1 MNKFVSSLLVTSCA
15 ASQIFPKKNSQDNL
29 KIQIDS
35 ENRIFRDGSGRH
47 TLFHGFNVIYKVPPY
62 IPDEAAFDP
71 QNSLSNEDIADL
83 KNWGVNFVRLGVM
96 WEAVEIAPGVYNTT
110 YLDEA

>member
-1 MNKFVSSLLVTSCA
+1 M
-15 ASQIFPKKNSQDNL
+15 QIK
-29 KIQIDS
+29 IDS
-35 ENRIFRDGSGRH
+35 ENRIFRDGYGRH

-71 QNSLSNEDIADL
+71 QTSLSDEDITDL

-96 WEAVEIAPGVYNTT
+96 WEAVETAPGVYNST